1 MNKKSAST
9 PVFLYLLILF
19 EHSVTSQYCYLLLL
33 SMTGLYLNAK
43 TTTQATKMSGKC
55 QEEWGLQRQMFPT
68 HLSCWLLSC
77 YLPLLFPL
85 HYYSVSV
92 NSIQF
97 HHLFFLSTPLHY
109 RLLSKIT
116 LDPLP
121 SGSLHSH
128 FLSDGQAVLCVF
140 KCDKSWKTPC
150 TRFSPNNCDCC
161 QRQTW

>member
-43 TTTQATKMSGKC
+43 TTTQATEMSRRVRAT
-55 QEEWGLQRQMFPT
+55 EADVPNSPFLLT
-68 HLSCWLLSC
+68 ALLLSSSPI
-77 YLPLLFPL
+77 PLTLLLSECQFN
-85 HYYSVSV
+85 SVQDVS
-92 NSIQF
+92 
-97 HHLFFLSTPLHY
+97 HLFFLSTPLHY

-140 KCDKSWKTPC
+140 KCDKS
-150 TRFSPNNCDCC
+150 
-161 QRQTW
+161 